1 MGNIPLKGE
10 ERVINVIV
18 PYSSSLERGGY
29 IIIILYS
36 SPLEGRGEVRVIINY
51 YLKVNTKREVLIIM
65 YLVLF
70 MAMTLSGLTIACGV
84 YLLIKKDDSN
94 LKRIR
99 KLVKVSVAAYVILVA
114 GFIFFFIPNVAR
126 AQSNSDSSSGM
137 GFLAAALSTGLAT
150 IGAGYAVGAVGSS
163 ALGAVSE
170 DPDVLGK
177 TLIFVGLAEGIAIYG
192 LIVSIMILGR
202 L

>member
-1 MGNIPLKGE
+1 M
-10 ERVINVIV
+10 
-18 PYSSSLERGGY
+18 YA
-29 IIIILYS
+29 
-36 SPLEGRGEVRVIINY
+36 
-51 YLKVNTKREVLIIM
+51 VLLI
-65 YLVLF
+65 
-70 MAMTLSGLTIACGV
+70 AMTISGLTIAAGF
-84 YLLIKKDDSN
+84 YLYLTRNKENI
-94 LKRIR
+94 KRIR
-99 KLVKVSVAAYVILVA
+99 KLVKTSVLAYTVLVA
-114 GFIFFFIPNVAR
+114 VFLFFLIPNIAR
-126 AQSNSDSSSGM
+126 AQSSTDSSSGI

-170 DPDVLGK
+170 DPNILGK

>member
-1 MGNIPLKGE
+1 M
-10 ERVINVIV
+10 
-18 PYSSSLERGGY
+18 Y
-29 IIIILYS
+29 II
-36 SPLEGRGEVRVIINY
+36 
-51 YLKVNTKREVLIIM
+51 
-65 YLVLF
+65 LF
-70 MAMTLSGLTIACGV
+70 IAMTISGLTIAAGF
-84 YLLIKKDDSN
+84 YLLLKKDNNN
-94 LKRIR
+94 LLRIR
-99 KLVKVSVAAYVILVA
+99 KLVKMSVVTYVILVA
-114 GFIFFFIPNVAR
+114 SFLFFLIPNMAS
-126 AQSNSDSSSGM
+126 AQSSPDPSSGM

-170 DPDVLGK
+170 DPNILGK

>member
-1 MGNIPLKGE
+1 M
-10 ERVINVIV
+10 
-18 PYSSSLERGGY
+18 Y
-29 IIIILYS
+29 II
-36 SPLEGRGEVRVIINY
+36 
-51 YLKVNTKREVLIIM
+51 
-65 YLVLF
+65 LF
-70 MAMTLSGLTIACGV
+70 IAMAISGLTIAGGL
-84 YLLIKKDDSN
+84 YLTLKKNNSN
-94 LKRIR
+94 LLRIR
-99 KLVKVSVAAYVILVA
+99 KIVKISMIAYLVMVA
-114 GFIFFFIPNVAR
+114 GFIFFLIPDIAR
-126 AQSNSDSSSGM
+126 AQSSSDSSSGT

-170 DPDVLGK
+170 DPDILGK